1 MSASKLTNGTRQ
13 IKRDELTLCVSTGD
27 TRQLLIL
34 HGKIAL
40 GAGCAARVDPILT
53 ALLNVR
59 LTSHAGSAGVADRV
73 VFRNTRLVCILIVL
87 SHRTPTAWLARK
99 VTNQVLKRLVIDEI
113 LVRSAGNHCNCMR
126 SC

>member
-1 MSASKLTNGTRQ
+1 G
-13 IKRDELTLCVSTGD
+13 
-27 TRQLLIL
+27 QLLIL

-40 GAGCAARVDPILT
+40 GAGCAARVDPVLT

-87 SHRTPTAWLARK
+87 SNRTPTAWLARK
-99 VTNQVLKRLVIDEI
+99 VSNQVFKRLVLDATHTIQ
-113 LVRSAGNHCNCMR
+113 AGIA
-126 SC
+126 